1 MKKIWII
8 SIIISFSGFSQTTKT
23 IVDKDGDN
31 ITVLDQEVR
40 EMLNSTKNI
49 KASNVYDDEESI
61 ESFKSKFEK
70 ELLTNKKIEFGEY
83 VVVSGDSLKLISQ
96 KIYGTTKRWKELQ
109 VINEEKLKD
118 TTIKIGMKLKYI
130 KPIKDN
136 DNDRKNDSDEAK
148 Q

>member
-1 MKKIWII
+1 MKKILFLSFII
-8 SIIISFSGFSQTTKT
+8 SLNLSAQITKT
-23 IVDKDGDN
+23 ILDKDGDN
-31 ITVLDQEVR
+31 ITVLDHEVR
-40 EMLNSTKNI
+40 ELLNNTKNI

-70 ELLTNKKIEFGEY
+70 ELLTNKKIEFAEY

-96 KIYGTTKRWKELQ
+96 KLYGTSKKWKELQ

-130 KPIKDN
+130 KPVKENSD
-136 DNDRKNDSDEAK
+136 DRKNDSDEAK
-148 Q
+148 

>member
-1 MKKIWII
+1 MK
-8 SIIISFSGFSQTTKT
+8 SILFLSVIISFNCLAQATKV

-70 ELLTNKKIEFGEY
+70 EILTNKKIEFDEY

-109 VINEEKLKD
+109 VINEEKLKN
-118 TTIKIGMKLKYI
+118 TTIKIGMKLKFI
-130 KPIKDN
+130 KPVKEN
-136 DNDRKNDSDEAK
+136 ENERKNDSDEAK
-148 Q
+148 

>member
-1 MKKIWII
+1 MKSLLFLSVII
-8 SIIISFSGFSQTTKT
+8 SLNTYAQTTKSV
-23 IVDKDGDN
+23 VDKDGD
-31 ITVLDQEVR
+31 IVTILDQEVR

-61 ESFKSKFEK
+61 ETFKTKFEK
-70 ELLTNKKIEFGEY
+70 ELLTNKKIEFAEY
-83 VVVSGDSLKLISQ
+83 VVVGGDSLKLISQ
-96 KIYGTTKRWKELQ
+96 KIYGTTKRWKEIQ

-130 KPIKDN
+130 KDVKESVN
-136 DNDRKNDSDEAK
+136 ERKNDSDEAK